1 MKPAEERLTDLHALR
16 SRLLNR
22 IAELK
27 FEIMRCE
34 NELARVELEM
44 RKNASHLQRFMSA
57 RNKHII
63 LEP

>member
-1 MKPAEERLTDLHALR
+1 MKPAEERLADLHALR

-22 IAELK
+22 IEELK

-57 RNKHII
+57 RNKHVI
-63 LEP
+63 LDP